1 MQTAKEFISNIG
13 VTTSP
18 VSGLESYLKTDVE
31 KAMIEFAKIHVKA
44 ALEAASEKAT
54 IKDEIAHFQEGS
66 YITHVLA
73 KESILEAYP
82 LTNIK

>member
-1 MQTAKEFISNIG
+1 MQTAKEFLTINGDKDFRLSESGNY
-13 VTTSP
+13 
-18 VSGLESYLKTDVE
+18 VSEM
-31 KAMIEFAKIHVKA
+31 MINFAKIHVKA

-82 LTNIK
+82 LSNIK

>member
-1 MQTAKEFISNIG
+1 MQTAEEFLTINGDKDFRLSESGNY
-13 VTTSP
+13 
-18 VSGLESYLKTDVE
+18 VSEM
-31 KAMIEFAKIHVKA
+31 MIDFAKIHVKA